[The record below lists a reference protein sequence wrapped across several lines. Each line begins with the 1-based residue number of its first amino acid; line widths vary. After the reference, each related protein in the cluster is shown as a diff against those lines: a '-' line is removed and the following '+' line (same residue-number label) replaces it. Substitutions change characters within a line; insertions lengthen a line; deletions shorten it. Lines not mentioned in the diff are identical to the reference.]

1 MEQLFLFLLFQG
13 RHSLLLRAVGKDRDL
28 NTKRGASGTLVK
40 NTKTGRANFQK
51 EEIKSPCMFLISA
64 SESARSSTNLGKYTL
79 AFRNFFLKK
88 KKINSR
94 KKKTKHFLRK
104 VEELRL
110 RAKLNLGGI
119 DLLGT
124 CSAPG
129 VGPGLSLTLRSNPKP
144 FLFNIRKLGSVT
156 TISES
161 EQGQTLQA
169 G

>member
-1 MEQLFLFLLFQG
+1 MNQQG
-13 RHSLLLRAVGKDRDL
+13 QVPIWV
-28 NTKRGASGTLVK
+28 NTLWLSG
-40 NTKTGRANFQK
+40 
-51 EEIKSPCMFLISA
+51 I
-64 SESARSSTNLGKYTL
+64 
-79 AFRNFFLKK
+79 FFLKK

-124 CSAPG
+124 YSAPG

-169 G
+169 WMR

>member
-1 MEQLFLFLLFQG
+1 
-13 RHSLLLRAVGKDRDL
+13 
-28 NTKRGASGTLVK
+28 
-40 NTKTGRANFQK
+40 
-51 EEIKSPCMFLISA
+51 MFLISA

-88 KKINSR
+88 KLTQE
-94 KKKTKHFLRK
+94 KKKKKHFLRK

-110 RAKLNLGGI
+110 RAKLNFGGI

-129 VGPGLSLTLRSNPKP
+129 VSPGLSLTLHSNPKP

-161 EQGQTLQA
+161 EQCQTLQA
-169 G
+169 WMK

>member
-1 MEQLFLFLLFQG
+1 
-13 RHSLLLRAVGKDRDL
+13 
-28 NTKRGASGTLVK
+28 
-40 NTKTGRANFQK
+40 
-51 EEIKSPCMFLISA
+51 MFLISA

-88 KKINSR
+88 K
-94 KKKTKHFLRK
+94 HFLRK

-110 RAKLNLGGI
+110 RAKLNFGGI

-129 VGPGLSLTLRSNPKP
+129 VGPGLSLTLRSNPTP
-144 FLFNIRKLGSVT
+144 FLFNIWKLGSVT

-161 EQGQTLQA
+161 EQCQTLQA
-169 G
+169 WMK